1 MEDHTTLC
9 ACGYD
14 RFGLVHD
21 QPCPECGQ
29 IEIADQRIGPVRR
42 LLRNHPSPT
51 AIISFILSLITLAM
65 SALLIILIVVMLVMV
80 ANSRGSGAPIG
91 LILPVYGYISIILP
105 GVGLTFL
112 FAIIPV
118 NTRHWPLAGLSVLIA
133 VLSAI
138 VPPIIFFVG
147 LTLL

>member
-1 MEDHTTLC
+1 MEDLTTLC
-9 ACGYD
+9 VCGYD
-14 RFGLVHD
+14 RFGLMED

-51 AIISFILSLITLAM
+51 AIASFIVSLITL
-65 SALLIILIVVMLVMV
+65 LLSVLLTILIVVMFVSLI
-80 ANSRGSGAPIG
+80 NNRSFGAPIG
-91 LILPVYGYISIILP
+91 LIIPVYGYISIILP
-105 GVGLTFL
+105 GVGLTVL
-112 FAIIPV
+112 LAIIPV

-147 LTLL
+147 LAFL